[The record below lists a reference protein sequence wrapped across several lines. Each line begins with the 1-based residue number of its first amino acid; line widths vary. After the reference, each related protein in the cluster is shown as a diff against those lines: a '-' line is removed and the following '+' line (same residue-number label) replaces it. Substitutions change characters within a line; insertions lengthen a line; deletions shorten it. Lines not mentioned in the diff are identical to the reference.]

1 MADIDDPQSDAEKL
15 LEETADNPGA
25 RTAALRT
32 NPKMGL
38 EEGRNA
44 AEGEGP
50 NAMGGGAPN
59 PDEDRVTSTY
69 SPEGSPLPNPQIPFA
84 DGASSDDPS
93 DTNQ

>member
-1 MADIDDPQSDAEKL
+1 MADLDDPKSDAEQL
-15 LEETADNPGA
+15 LEETADNAGA
-25 RTAALRT
+25 RTAALRM

-50 NAMGGGAPN
+50 NAMGSGAPN
-59 PDEDRVTSTY
+59 PDEDRVASTS
-69 SPEGSPLPNPQIPFA
+69 SPEGSLLPNPQTPFS
-84 DGASSDDPS
+84 DGASSDDPA